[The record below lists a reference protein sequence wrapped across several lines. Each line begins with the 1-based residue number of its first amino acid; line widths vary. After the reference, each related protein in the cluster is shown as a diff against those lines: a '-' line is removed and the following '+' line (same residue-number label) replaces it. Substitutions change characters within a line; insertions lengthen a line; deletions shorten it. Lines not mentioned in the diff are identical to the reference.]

1 MDRYG
6 SGGRVLVL
14 LHGVPTAPS
23 DFTPLAEALSS
34 TRLVLVPHLPG
45 YDRTAI
51 PAGDYSLE
59 GSIRELE
66 DQLIAEGCAKVDL
79 LAVSGGA
86 YRAVA
91 IALRRRIEVRRI
103 VLLAPVLGLEP
114 AEAEAMRE
122 AALAARSGRWDP
134 RTTWLDRMA
143 SPGFA
148 ARNPK
153 GASQVLAWLNAA
165 PLRLICDELI
175 AIADAPDLRPRL
187 AELSCPIFVCAG
199 TEDRAA
205 PFGMSQAV
213 ANLAARGASNAIA
226 SRSYG
231 LSRAG
236 AWRGGVRA
244 PTARNDAAR
253 QTSSASSY
261 IRETPY
267 LGASF
272 GRDAGPVA
280 STIAS
285 SSQFVGYI
293 DDRNLS
299 ASSGV
304 KAERTVST
312 APGSPGLVS

>member
-1 MDRYG
+1 MENPNRTRERASLPISPKIHVDRYG
-6 SGGRVLVL
+6 SGDRVLVL

-23 DFTPLAEALSS
+23 DFTPLAEMMSGKY
-34 TRLVLVPHLPG
+34 RVLVPHLPG
-45 YDRTAI
+45 YERTAI

-66 DQLIAEGCAKVDL
+66 DQLMAEGCAKADF

-114 AEAEAMRE
+114 AEAEGMRK

-143 SPGFA
+143 SPGFP
-148 ARNPK
+148 ARNAK
-153 GASQVLAWLNAA
+153 GAGQVLAWLDAA

-187 AELSCPIFVCAG
+187 AELSCPLLVCAG
-199 TEDRAA
+199 NEDRAV

-213 ANLAARGASNAIA
+213 ANLAPRGQFSGISGAGHALLVEEPRKTIEAIA
-226 SRSYG
+226 SFFAQPDPEQKS
-231 LSRAG
+231 
-236 AWRGGVRA
+236 
-244 PTARNDAAR
+244 AR
-253 QTSSASSY
+253 
-261 IRETPY
+261 
-267 LGASF
+267 
-272 GRDAGPVA
+272 
-280 STIAS
+280 
-285 SSQFVGYI
+285 
-293 DDRNLS
+293 
-299 ASSGV
+299 
-304 KAERTVST
+304 
-312 APGSPGLVS
+312 